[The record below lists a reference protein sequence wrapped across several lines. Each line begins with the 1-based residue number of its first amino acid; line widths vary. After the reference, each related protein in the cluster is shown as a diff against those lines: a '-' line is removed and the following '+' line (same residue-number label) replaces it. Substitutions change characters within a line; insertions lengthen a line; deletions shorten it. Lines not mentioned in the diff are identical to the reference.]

1 MATFWYSMTPGV
13 RKTESVKTMAGVR
26 KVLVGLSFGIAVL
39 SVAANIALYNKY
51 SGRRVI
57 VTVGTE
63 AISRGDYRQALEAQ
77 YGQAVLTKLVY
88 EKLVLQAAARARVSP
103 SAKDVDTRLG
113 ALLAPPPAGGGA
125 EPDPRHVA
133 ELRRG
138 VMADAALE
146 NLRLQGVGVTDREV
160 SAYYARHRADFLVP
174 PQVETLMVV
183 AKDRVDAG
191 TAASLLR
198 QDVDPGVIAQQP
210 SLRVVGEHGYLFDFH
225 ALPRAEADG
234 VARAALG
241 LRVGEVRVIATRN
254 GFLILKGGKRRA
266 QGLLPLAQVKGAVE
280 RAVRLA
286 KAPSE
291 AAELALSFRAAKPD
305 FDEPRYAAFFQTDP
319 ARPSVSRAP
328 GRPARVEP
336 GETANATRQK
346 AGP

>member
-63 AISRGDYRQALEAQ
+63 AISRGDYRQALETQ

-103 SAKDVDTRLG
+103 SAKDVDARLG
-113 ALLAPPPAGGGA
+113 ALLAPPPAAGG
-125 EPDPRHVA
+125 EFDPTHVA
-133 ELRRG
+133 ELRRS

-146 NLRLQGVGVTDREV
+146 NLRLQGIRATDQEV
-160 SAYYARHRADFLVP
+160 SAYYAHHQAGFLVP
-174 PQVETLMVV
+174 PQVETLVVV
-183 AKDRVDAG
+183 AKNRVDAG

-210 SLRVVGEHGYLFDFH
+210 SLHVVGEHGYLFDFR

-266 QGLLPLAQVKGAVE
+266 QGLLPLSQVKGTVE

-319 ARPSVSRAP
+319 ARPSAPRTP
-328 GRPARVEP
+328 GRSERVDL
-336 GETANATRQK
+336 GETANAARQK